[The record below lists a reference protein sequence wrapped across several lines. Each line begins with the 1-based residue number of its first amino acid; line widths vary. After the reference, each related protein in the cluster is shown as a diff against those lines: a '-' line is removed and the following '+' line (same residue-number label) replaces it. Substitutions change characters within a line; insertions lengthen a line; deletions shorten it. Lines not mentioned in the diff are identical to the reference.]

1 MVPCPSVAVHRRRCK
16 RTHPSSAVLVFFA
29 AILHLSS
36 SCCYCYA
43 FQIQNQVASSH
54 HVINC
59 KRRRPHR
66 LYSNMAKHDREEEED
81 GSILGASLLF
91 AGTGKFYFFISYNI
105 SIFISFLSTLYN
117 ISHDFNFIHQL
128 LEQV

>member
-1 MVPCPSVAVHRRRCK
+1 MVPRPSVAVHRRCK
-16 RTHPSSAVLVFFA
+16 RTHPSAVLVLFA
-29 AILHLSS
+29 AILHSS
-36 SCCYCYA
+36 SCCCYA

-54 HVINC
+54 NVINC
-59 KRRRPHR
+59 KRRRPYI
-66 LYSNMAKHDREEEED
+66 LSSKAKHDREEEEED

-91 AGTGKFYFFISYNI
+91 AGTGKTTFILH

-128 LEQV
+128 SEQV